1 MKMRKT
7 VKKASA
13 AGLAAVMTLALIPAL
28 GTGSGGRIGGAEVM
42 AAEHE
47 LSNPRT
53 EDMTNR
59 EGLADL
65 KSTWDCIYFGNYP
78 QSDSTGETKEPVK
91 WRVLSVED
99 DTALLLA
106 DMNLDCQQFYTS
118 ADGEI
123 TWEDST
129 LRTWLNT
136 DFLNAA
142 FSSSEQ
148 AAIQDTV
155 VSDQGNPNSGR
166 SGGNDTTDKVFCLT
180 FADTLKPEYGFP
192 EEYSL
197 FSETRRGLNTPYA
210 IAQGAWTSTDE
221 VWHDNGW
228 WWLCSPGD
236 TAVRAAG
243 VRASGNTDEIG
254 FEYST
259 DDNAV
264 RPALRI
270 DLTSSDWTYAGTVCS
285 DGTVTE

>member
-1 MKMRKT
+1 MRNI

-13 AGLAAVMTLALIPAL
+13 AGLAAVMAVTLITAIGPV
-28 GTGSGGRIGGAEVM
+28 SGGKIGEAEVM
-42 AAEHE
+42 AAEHD

-53 EDMTNR
+53 EDITNT
-59 EGLADL
+59 EDYADL
-65 KSTWDCIYFGNYP
+65 QSTWDCIYFGNYP
-78 QSDSTGETKEPVK
+78 QSDSTGETTEPIK
-91 WRVLSVED
+91 WRVLSVEG

-106 DMNLDCQQFYTS
+106 DKNLDCKQFYTEDS
-118 ADGEI
+118 EI
-123 TWEDST
+123 TWENST

-148 AAIQDTV
+148 AAIPDTV
-155 VSDQGNPNSGR
+155 VSDQGNPTSGR
-166 SGGNDTTDKVFCLT
+166 SGGNDTTDKIFCLT
-180 FADTLKPEYGFP
+180 YADTLKPEYGFP
-192 EEYSL
+192 EDYSL
-197 FSETRRGLNTPYA
+197 FSETRRGLNTAYA

-221 VWHDNGW
+221 AWHDNGW

-243 VRASGNTDEIG
+243 VRASGNTDEVG
-254 FEYST
+254 FGFST
-259 DDNAV
+259 NDNAV